1 MAATLA
7 EKILARAS
15 GRERVTPGEF
25 VVGRIDLAMVHDIF
39 TVGVFR
45 TLADAGVERVFD
57 PERIYIV
64 IDHFV
69 PPPTEAAAEAHRRM
83 RELVESHGIAHFYDA
98 GRGISHQLLAEGGH
112 IVPGSLVVAT
122 DSHTTTLGALA
133 AAATGIGTTEMAY
146 VIATGSLWFRVPETI
161 RFELTGELHP
171 MITGKDV
178 ILAIAGRYGAD
189 VAQYK
194 SVEYAGPSAAGIG
207 VSDRLTICNMGVEI
221 GAKFSFFPA
230 DETALAYL
238 AERGHDGLEPFGPD
252 PDASY
257 AAVHELS
264 LSELEPQV
272 ACPNAVDN
280 VSPVGEVEGV
290 TIDQAFI
297 GTCTN
302 GRLEDLEAAAAV
314 LRGRQVHPRVR
325 LLVSP
330 ASREVQQA
338 AARSGALQALIE
350 AGASILAPGC
360 GPCFGGHGGLLAP
373 GERCIGT
380 LNRNFPGRMGSTK
393 AEIYL
398 ASPQTVAASAVAG
411 AIADPR
417 RLDG

>member
-7 EKILARAS
+7 EKILARAA
-15 GRERVTPGEF
+15 GRESVSPGEF
-25 VVGRIDLAMVHDIF
+25 VTARIDAAMVHDIF

-45 TLADAGVERVFD
+45 HLAEAGIERVFD
-57 PERIYIV
+57 PERVHIV
-64 IDHFV
+64 IDHMV

-83 RELVESHGIAHFYDA
+83 RELVERFGITHFYEA
-98 GRGISHQLLAEGGH
+98 GEGISHQLLAERGH
-112 IVPGSLVVAT
+112 ALPGSLIVAT

-133 AAATGIGTTEMAY
+133 AAATGIGSTEAAY
-146 VIATGSLWFRVPETI
+146 VLAAGSLWFRVPETI
-161 RFELTGELHP
+161 RFDLTGALHP
-171 MITGKDV
+171 MVTGKDV

-189 VAQYK
+189 VAQYR
-194 SVEYAGPSAAGIG
+194 SVEYAGPSAPGIG
-207 VSDRLTICNMGVEI
+207 VYDRLTICNMGVEI

-230 DETALAYL
+230 DGTALAYL
-238 AERGHDGLEPFGPD
+238 AERGVDGVEPFGPD
-252 PDASY
+252 PDAAY
-257 AAVHELS
+257 AAVHEVS
-264 LSELEPQV
+264 LAELEPQV
-272 ACPNAVDN
+272 ACPHAVDN
-280 VSPVGEVEGV
+280 VAPVGEVEGV
-290 TIDQAFI
+290 SIDQAFI

-330 ASREVQQA
+330 ASRAVQQA

-411 AIADPR
+411 CIADPR
-417 RLDG
+417 KLD